1 MLKSMYIHIPFCSDI
16 CTYCDFC
23 KVYYNKNFVR
33 DYLTALEKE
42 IMTNYQGEELETIY
56 IGGGTPSCL
65 SLAELKRL
73 FNILEIVKRKAN
85 CEITIEGNFESTT
98 KEKLELYKSF
108 GINRLSFGIETTN
121 KQRLAY
127 LNRKLDK
134 QRVEK
139 IIQTAKEL
147 GFNNI
152 NVDLMYA
159 LKDETTND
167 LLEDINYILSLNIEH
182 ISTYSLMIEDHTILK
197 LKGEEPISEDLD
209 EEMYQTICRELK
221 KNDYIH
227 YEISNF
233 AKEGYQ
239 SKHNLT
245 YWLNEEYYGF
255 GLGASSYLNNKR
267 EENTRSITNYLKG
280 IYNKISEELTIE
292 DKMYYEIICNIR
304 LQEGISLNKFREKYK
319 KDLQDIFPFQDLLKE
334 KLLIER
340 NNKLFIPEE
349 KWYISNEILIRWL
362 G

>member
-42 IMTNYQGEELETIY
+42 IITNYQGEELETIY

-152 NVDLMYA
+152 NVDLMY
-159 LKDETTND
+159 LFND
-167 LLEDINYILSLNIEH
+167 RRSYNLEV
-182 ISTYSLMIEDHTILK
+182 
-197 LKGEEPISEDLD
+197 
-209 EEMYQTICRELK
+209 
-221 KNDYIH
+221 
-227 YEISNF
+227 
-233 AKEGYQ
+233 
-239 SKHNLT
+239 
-245 YWLNEEYYGF
+245 
-255 GLGASSYLNNKR
+255 KR
-267 EENTRSITNYLKG
+267 
-280 IYNKISEELTIE
+280 
-292 DKMYYEIICNIR
+292 
-304 LQEGISLNKFREKYK
+304 
-319 KDLQDIFPFQDLLKE
+319 
-334 KLLIER
+334 
-340 NNKLFIPEE
+340 
-349 KWYISNEILIRWL
+349 
-362 G
+362 